1 VPPYIVTFHQ
11 DPRNPRQASTGNE
24 SQKKIIKRRK
34 NMQSVRFLCA
44 LVGIAAVGASHANM
58 GNIATSYGVLPTDVG
73 SAQALSLFNTKVS
86 ATYYNPSQLTRDKR
100 GELTG
105 ALLHGEHDLKAI
117 SRGGANPPVREGDTL
132 MNTPSQH
139 VLIGMKTDLTSLT
152 RYERPLYFALLAG
165 VEKFGGEM
173 MAFSSETSLEGQ
185 YLRYGRQ
192 PLFLNMGGAL
202 EVMPGWDVGAS
213 ARITLHSEASLVTI
227 AETDGQTDMENL
239 NVSAVPSI
247 RPILG
252 TSFDLGKLFC
262 GESCWLSGFEAA
274 LAFRGYSNSNTRVVA
289 STVIPG
295 TIDEPGLTLSI
306 ATLDAWQPDIFVAGV
321 QYRRDNWRVGL
332 TLEQQNWSAL
342 GREFESDTI
351 KDQAQL
357 EFDDVLIPRLGAE
370 IRVARNYI
378 FTTGIALEK
387 SPLKGRE
394 SLNVNYFDND
404 RAVFGV
410 GMAVELPRPPIMAY
424 PVRLDFGYQYQQL
437 KARDFDLTA
446 DDAPDNPYET
456 VTAKGEVHVFSGS
469 ITLKF

>member
-1 VPPYIVTFHQ
+1 MKAGRIVFT
-11 DPRNPRQASTGNE
+11 
-24 SQKKIIKRRK
+24 
-34 NMQSVRFLCA
+34 A
-44 LVGIAAVGASHANM
+44 LAVLAAANLQANM
-58 GNIATSYGVLPTDVG
+58 GNIATTYGVLPTDVA
-73 SAQALSLFNTKVS
+73 SAQGLSLFNTKVS
-86 ATYYNPSQLTRDKR
+86 ATYYNPSQLARDKR

-105 ALLHGEHDLKAI
+105 AMLHGEHDLRAI
-117 SRGGANPPVREGDTL
+117 SLGGSNPPVREGETL
-132 MNTPSQH
+132 MNTPTQH

-165 VEKFGGEM
+165 VEKFGAEM
-173 MAFSSETSLEGQ
+173 MAFTSETSLEGQ
-185 YLRYGRQ
+185 YFRYGRQ

-202 EVMPGWDVGAS
+202 EVIPGWDVGAS

-227 AETDGQTDMENL
+227 AETDGETDMESL
-239 NVSAVPSI
+239 DVSAVPSI

-262 GESCWLSGFEAA
+262 NESCWLSGFEAA
-274 LAFRGYSNSNTRVVA
+274 LAYRSFSNSNTKVVA
-289 STVIPG
+289 RTIIPG

-321 QYRRDNWRVGL
+321 QYRQNSWRVAL

-357 EFDDVLIPRLGAE
+357 EFDDILVPRLGAE

-378 FTTGIALEK
+378 FTTGVAMEK

-404 RAVFGV
+404 RLVFGV
-410 GMAVELPRPPIMAY
+410 GMAVELPKPPILAY

-437 KARDFDLTA
+437 KARDFDLSA